1 MFFSF
6 QGVPDTFA
14 ERLCYARSKKGVS
27 QQTVA
32 DSLGVSRNLLSNY
45 ERGTRQPD
53 FQMLCNLAKFYGTTT
68 DFLLGMTDEYSP
80 RKKRCKRD
88 AMLINQML
96 SLNDDSKTALRE
108 YMQLLKLKE
117 DTLPLK
123 TDDK

>member
-1 MFFSF
+1 MFFIFGLETAPNSF
-6 QGVPDTFA
+6 S
-14 ERLCYARSKKGVS
+14 ERLCLARKQKGVS

-32 DSLGVSRNLLSNY
+32 DSLGVSRNLISNY
-45 ERGTRQPD
+45 ERGVRQPD
-53 FQMLCNLAKFYGTTT
+53 FQMLCALARYYETTT

-117 DTLPLK
+117 DNPNG
-123 TDDK
+123 

>member
-1 MFFSF
+1 MFFYF

-14 ERLCYARSKKGVS
+14 ERLCYARSQKGVS

-53 FQMLCNLAKFYGTTT
+53 FQMLCNLAKYYGTTT
-68 DFLLGMTDEYSP
+68 DYLLGMTDEFRP

-88 AMLINQML
+88 AILINQIL
-96 SLNDDSKTALRE
+96 SLNDDSKNALQE
-108 YMQLLKLKE
+108 YINLLKLKE
-117 DTLPLK
+117 EK
-123 TDDK
+123 NKG